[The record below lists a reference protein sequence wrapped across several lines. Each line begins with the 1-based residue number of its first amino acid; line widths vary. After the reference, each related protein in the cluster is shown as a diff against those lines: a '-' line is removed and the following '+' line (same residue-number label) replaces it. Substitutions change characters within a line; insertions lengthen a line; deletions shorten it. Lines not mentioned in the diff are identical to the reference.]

1 MKNFSKAAVIGS
13 GMMGPGI
20 AVSLSLGGVETTL
33 LSRTPE
39 GATRAAN
46 KAMRLSIELADAGLM
61 PQGAALITGSTDFDT
76 AVKDADLVIESGP
89 ENLQLKQELFARLDS
104 LATPDAVLAS
114 NTSSLS
120 ITAIAERCE
129 HPKRVMT
136 THFWNPPHLMRLVE
150 IVKGERTSEENVVA
164 VRDLLTRCGKLPV
177 VVRKDT
183 PGQLGNRLQFALLR
197 EAIHIVEQGIASV
210 EEVDAVVKNGFG
222 IRMPVYGVFEHQD
235 VVGLDTCKAVMDYVV
250 GSLSSEPTTPS
261 LIGQRL
267 AEGRGFYEPG
277 QLDHDAARGR
287 RDAFV
292 RRMLTGK

>member
-1 MKNFSKAAVIGS
+1 MKNFAKAAVIGS

-20 AVSLSLGGVETTL
+20 AVSLSLGGVEATI

-39 GATRAAN
+39 GATRAAHR
-46 KAMRLSIELADAGLM
+46 AIRLSIELADSGLM
-61 PQGAALITGSTDFDT
+61 PQGAALVSASAELE
-76 AVKDADLVIESGP
+76 AVVPEVDLVIESVP
-89 ENLQLKQELFARLDS
+89 ENLQLKQELFAQLDG
-104 LATPDAVLAS
+104 LANPDAILAS

-120 ITAIAERCE
+120 ITAIAERCKHAE
-129 HPKRVMT
+129 RVLT

-150 IVKGERTSEENVVA
+150 VVKGERTSEENVIA
-164 VRDLLTRCGKLPV
+164 VRDLLARCGKLPV
-177 VVRKDT
+177 VVHKDT

-210 EEVDAVVKNGFG
+210 EDVDTVVKNGFG

-250 GSLSSEPTTPS
+250 GSLSSDPNTPK
-261 LIGQRL
+261 LLAQRL

-277 QLDHDAARGR
+277 QLDHEASRNR

-292 RRMLTGK
+292 RHLLTGR